1 MLRQVW
7 LTSVAGL
14 VCIPCLQARSLNGFL
29 TPEFVQGQKAPF
41 VPVST
46 TADIDFGE
54 RIRGEIRLKDIGRYR
69 LLGKQTG
76 GRLQLE
82 LLGED
87 GARAGEAQG
96 RMEDNLLELE
106 LNLSKR
112 GELWY
117 RGRLSLEAYVE
128 WRASEPM
135 KSGREPHDKASRKW
149 YEPGFD
155 DSEWE
160 LIDLPDDGTFGE
172 KRRHARYYRSHFSL
186 SKPQEAV
193 SVSLT
198 DSAGKAGE
206 TSQESESFNAIFAS
220 DDGIAIYI
228 NGRLLGRWI
237 GDNDGCVNDPTQ
249 RCGDNVIVPPV
260 SIPAEFVQP
269 GRNLMAVRVL
279 NVHCCYSYFSLLVTR
294 VRTRLL
300 SPAEE

>member
-1 MLRQVW
+1 MLRQAW
-7 LTSVAGL
+7 LTPL
-14 VCIPCLQARSLNGFL
+14 VVLACFPCLRARSLNGFL
-29 TPEFVQGQKAPF
+29 TPVFVQGQKGPF

-54 RIRGEIRLKDIGRYR
+54 RIRGEIHLKDIGRYR
-69 LLGKQTG
+69 LLGKQTD
-76 GRLQLE
+76 GRLQVE

-87 GARAGEAQG
+87 GAKAGEAQG

-106 LNLSKR
+106 LNLSKS

-117 RGRLSLEAYVE
+117 RGRLSLEADVE

-135 KSGREPHDKASRKW
+135 KSGREPRNKAGLKW
-149 YEPGFD
+149 YEAGFD

-172 KRRHARYYRSHFSL
+172 KKRHARYYRSYFSL

-198 DSAGKAGE
+198 GSASKAEE
-206 TSQESESFNAIFAS
+206 TSQESESFDAVFAS

-237 GDNDGCVNDPTQ
+237 GDNDGCVNDPLQ
-249 RCGDNVIVPPV
+249 RCGYNAVVPPV
-260 SIPAEFVQP
+260 SIPPAFVKP
-269 GRNLMAVRVL
+269 GKNLLAVRVL
-279 NVHCCYSYFSLLVTR
+279 NVHCCYSYFNLLVTR
-294 VRTRLL
+294 VRTRLV
-300 SPAEE
+300 SPAGE